1 MTAEFF
7 LAAGKPQREEGGRR
21 ILLGDDTGGGAI
33 KKRPFRF
40 QGGSLSHPQIYHH
53 ICVYINILNSGLR
66 RIRFE
71 SKSREW
77 NYYVKWEVFVITK
90 TVVNLVKLVSDFILC
105 STR

>member
-40 QGGSLSHPQIYHH
+40 QGAPFH
-53 ICVYINILNSGLR
+53 IHRYITTYVYI
-66 RIRFE
+66 
-71 SKSREW
+71 
-77 NYYVKWEVFVITK
+77 
-90 TVVNLVKLVSDFILC
+90 
-105 STR
+105 